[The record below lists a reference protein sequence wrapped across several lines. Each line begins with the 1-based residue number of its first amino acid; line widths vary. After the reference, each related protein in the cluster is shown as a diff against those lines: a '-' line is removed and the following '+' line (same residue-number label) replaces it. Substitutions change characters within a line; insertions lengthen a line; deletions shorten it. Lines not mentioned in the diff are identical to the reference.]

1 MCSDKFKA
9 LHLIE
14 EMQCQNKVDEKQF
27 ILSDVLLIDAMAVL
41 NQIKKIINYGN
52 LQSKHML
59 KCFLLSTWCIQDFF
73 FSNSRTMQDNEGHFG
88 VFCWTI
94 LTLYEGQCMTISKI
108 NP

>member
-27 ILSDVLLIDAMAVL
+27 ILSDVLLTDAMAVL
-41 NQIKKIINYGN
+41 NQIKKIINYSN

-73 FSNSRTMQDNEGHFG
+73 SQTVGQCRTMKD
-88 VFCWTI
+88 I
-94 LTLYEGQCMTISKI
+94 LGFFAGQF
-108 NP
+108 